1 MITNNFKKVMQLL
14 MTSHYNSFINN
25 IEIVNVDGVSKSLK
39 YIHTNY
45 TDFFNIPYNMKRINK
60 TTNHSTA
67 SIFFGNGEK
76 QVSEND
82 YKLNGAILNDKLEC
96 MATVTA
102 ENDGD
107 VRKIVGV
114 YTLRNISD
122 SGITIKEVGLVGY
135 TSDYSTSVYLLI
147 DRTLLDEP
155 LTLAAGETGEIT
167 YTIENTLQH
176 STATA
181 Q

>member
-1 MITNNFKKVMQLL
+1 MITNNFKKAVQLL
-14 MTSHYNSFINN
+14 MTSKYSDFVNN
-25 IEIVNVDGVSKSLK
+25 MNLVDVNGNNKSLK
-39 YIHTNY
+39 YIHDSY
-45 TDFFNIPYNMKRINK
+45 FDFYRFPANMRIFRKINRLE
-60 TTNHSTA
+60 NG
-67 SIFFGNGEK
+67 IFFGNGEK

-82 YKLNGAILNDKLEC
+82 YRLNGAILNDKLEC

-114 YTLRNISD
+114 YTLRNTSD
-122 SGITIKEVGLVGY
+122 SEITIREIGLVGY
-135 TSDYSTSVYLLI
+135 TSDYNTSVYLLI

>member
-1 MITNNFKKVMQLL
+1 MITNNFKKAVQLL
-14 MTSHYNSFINN
+14 ITSKYSDFVNN
-25 IEIVNVDGVSKSLK
+25 MNLVDVNGNNKLLK
-39 YIHTNY
+39 YVHDSYLEFYKFPKWMRTYQKTNNY
-45 TDFFNIPYNMKRINK
+45 LNG
-60 TTNHSTA
+60 
-67 SIFFGNGEK
+67 IFFGNGEK
-76 QVSEND
+76 QASEDD
-82 YKLNGAILNDKLEC
+82 YKLDGAILNEKLEC
-96 MATVTA
+96 MITLSA

-107 VRKIVGV
+107 VRNLVGT

-135 TSDYSTSVYLLI
+135 TSDYNTSGYFLI